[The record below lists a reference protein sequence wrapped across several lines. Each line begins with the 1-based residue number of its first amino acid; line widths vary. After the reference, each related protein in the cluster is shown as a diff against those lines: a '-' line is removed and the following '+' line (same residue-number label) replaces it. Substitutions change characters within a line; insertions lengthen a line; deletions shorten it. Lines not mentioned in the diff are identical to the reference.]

1 MAKKG
6 GNFIEEH
13 IEKLVLIIAAVACIY
28 PFYKYVLSSRKVEL
42 DGREFQPG
50 QLDVHISERAEQLKQ
65 QLNRAPEPKDYNEPC
80 SPVFIAKLEG
90 TWSAG
95 TKMTWPMPFSVEQK
109 INKKYRIPAIG
120 QVKDV
125 EAEHIRAAAYVPKA
139 AVTQENENV
148 QETYE
153 PNDIDLVTVQGSIDV
168 AAIVD
173 SFQECFAGKEVP
185 EGWRDVSLAR
195 PVFAAVQLQ
204 RQRLGTEG
212 RWSEWEEVSREKIEV
227 QREEF
232 SVVEDVNGLP
242 SGGVLIRRLRLGDPQ
257 TQVHLLQPEPYQIA
271 SAEEMWFPP
280 VLHRKFLTIQRE
292 KEALERREAIA
303 AGQEEKTGEQERVRM
318 EGRERGR
325 PERDSRTRTTR
336 ETPGSGTSGR
346 SGERGEPVGGSRGTT
361 RTTRPER
368 ERPAVQPAPEQV
380 SKTAK
385 PVDDSEIYNELD
397 KMLLRGKDIGAVRE
411 PAIIWAHDDTVEPG
425 NSYRYRVRV
434 GVFNPVAGTGQVRAE
449 DASYEDKVILWS
461 DFSDVTATVAIP
473 LRVYFFPL
481 GVQETAKA
489 VDVQVCRYALGYW
502 YSEQFMVK
510 RGEVIGKSVKVE
522 PEEQKQKQKPEQ
534 KQKQKPEQ
542 EQTPM
547 PEQGQEAKLP
557 DMIDYTT
564 GAVLVDLVAVNDWA
578 GSKNLQQ
585 RQYFDMLYSFDGLGI
600 ERIAAKLMYWP
611 DEVRAKYSE
620 IKSLEKKP
628 KVAFREWSGAGAF
641 VDRRGPR
648 GPQMRAPAGRGGED
662 QRMMEEMMR
671 SRGGQPQRQP

>member
-1 MAKKG
+1 MVKKG

-13 IEKLVLIIAAVACIY
+13 IEKLVLVIAALACIY
-28 PFYKYVLSSRKVEL
+28 PFYKYVISSPKFEL
-42 DGREFQPG
+42 DGSEFQPG
-50 QLDVHISERAEQLKQ
+50 QLDIHISERAEQLKE

-80 SPVFIAKLEG
+80 SPVFIAKLEE
-90 TWSAG
+90 TWSVG
-95 TKMTWPMPFSVEQK
+95 TKITWPLPFSVEQK
-109 INKKYRIPAIG
+109 INKKYRMPAIG

-125 EAEHIRAAAYVPKA
+125 EAEHIRAAAYVPKV
-139 AVTQENENV
+139 AVTQENVNV

-168 AAIVD
+168 GAIAD
-173 SFQECFAGKEVP
+173 GFQECFAGKEVP

-212 RWSEWEEVSREKIEV
+212 RWSEWEEVSPAKIEV

-232 SVVEDVNGLP
+232 SVVEDVKGLP

-257 TQVHLLQPEPYQIA
+257 TQAHLLQPEPYQIA

-292 KEALERREAIA
+292 KEAQERRESIA
-303 AGQEEKTGEQERVRM
+303 AGREEQTEERERVRTD
-318 EGRERGR
+318 GRERVRTDERDRGR
-325 PERDSRTRTTR
+325 TERDSRTRTTR
-336 ETPGSGTSGR
+336 ETPSSGTSGR
-346 SGERGEPVGGSRGTT
+346 SGERGEAGGGSRGTT
-361 RTTRPER
+361 RTARPER
-368 ERPAVQPAPEQV
+368 ERPVVQPAPEQV

-397 KMLLRGKDIGAVRE
+397 KMLLREKDIGALRE
-411 PAIIWAHDDTVEPG
+411 PVVIWAHDDTVEPG

-489 VDVQVCRYALGYW
+489 ADVQVCRYALGYW

-510 RGEVIGKSVKVE
+510 RGEEIGKSVKVE
-522 PEEQKQKQKPEQ
+522 PDKQNQRTRT
-534 KQKQKPEQ
+534 EQ
-542 EQTPM
+542 EQM
-547 PEQGQEAKLP
+547 QMQVQGQEATLP

-564 GAVLVDLVAVNDWA
+564 GAVLVDLVAINDWS

-611 DEVRAKYSE
+611 DDVRAKYSE

-628 KVAFREWSGAGAF
+628 KVAFREWNGAGAF
-641 VDRRGPR
+641 GGQRGPR
-648 GPQMRAPAGRGGED
+648 GPQMRVPTGRGVED
-662 QRMMEEMMR
+662 PRMEEMMR
-671 SRGGQPQRQP
+671 MRMGQPQRP